1 MRGKLLMVTVFIFA
15 ILILV
20 SSCRTAKNYSTQYYF
35 QHEQVLNNIEASY
48 SAINKKTPFSIAFN
62 NKAFTI
68 LTLEIKTDSITYRY
82 EFDASEQR
90 LTDSLLKYNLDAAN
104 IKQLI
109 ASMQSIRCIWIN
121 NLDYYV
127 DDKKKSLVFISIKT
141 SASRSLFG
149 YKKYYILSYFPQPQ
163 YFDDQGRLMLRRKRK
178 EIHII
183 NGDIFRRINDKIC
196 YTISEQYR

>member
-1 MRGKLLMVTVFIFA
+1 MLSIFCIA
-15 ILILV
+15 VLS
-20 SSCRTAKNYSTQYYF
+20 SSCRTAKDYSTHYYF
-35 QHEQVLNNIEASY
+35 KHELVLNSIEKSY
-48 SAINKKTPFSIAFN
+48 SGIIKKTPFNIAFN

-82 EFDASEQR
+82 EFDATEQR
-90 LTDSLLKYNLDAAN
+90 LTDTLIKYHLDTAN

-109 ASMQSIRCIWIN
+109 AAMQSIRCIWIN

-149 YKKYYILSYFPQPQ
+149 YKKYYILTYFPQPQ
-163 YFDDQGRLMLRRKRK
+163 YFDEHGRLMLRRKRK
-178 EIHII
+178 EIHKI
-183 NGDIFRRINDKIC
+183 NGGIFKRINDKIC